1 METQTEKQHSIRVE
15 YAKQSPALFRKYLE
29 MSLAT
34 KDSSIEHGI
43 LALVDLRASQL
54 NGCAF
59 CVDMHSKQAK
69 IAGERELR
77 LYHLPVWREST
88 LFSERERA
96 ALEWTEALT
105 KLPPHGVPDEL
116 FQKVRQQFSEQEIS
130 DLTFA
135 IMVINGWN
143 RVSIGFAAVPGSQDK
158 AYGLTKAGLN

>member
-1 METQTEKQHSIRVE
+1 METQKTARIE
-15 YAKQSPALFRKYLE
+15 YPKQSPALFRKFQEL
-29 MSLAT
+29 SLALQ
-34 KDSSIEHGI
+34 DSSIEHAI
-43 LALVDLRASQL
+43 LHLVDIRASQI

-77 LYHLPVWREST
+77 LYHLPIWRESP

-105 KLPPHGVPDEL
+105 KLPPHGVPEEL
-116 FQKVRQQFSEQEIS
+116 FQQVRLHFSEKEIS

-135 IMVINGWN
+135 IMAINGWN

-158 AYGLTKAGLN
+158 AYGLTKAGLI